1 MNYENIISFFKKNLF
16 NILLFIIIIIM
27 IGIII
32 FNLFL
37 FSKIDDKNKI
47 TVKET
52 IKETNEE
59 IINSYRV
66 EIKGMVKNPGV
77 YEATENN
84 RVIDI
89 INKAGG
95 IEEGANTELLNLA
108 KKITDEMVII
118 IYSNDFI
125 NNYKESKQKIEY
137 VYVEVENCPDS
148 INQACINNY
157 ENNSSSN
164 SEIFDSSNNIQEEQN
179 DKVSLNKATKEQL
192 MSLSGIGE
200 AKAIDII
207 NYRNDNNGFKTI
219 EDILNVK
226 GIGNSVFEK
235 IKENITI

>member
-1 MNYENIISFFKKNLF
+1 MNYENIINFLKKNLF
-16 NILLFIIIIIM
+16 NILLVIIIIIM
-27 IGIII
+27 TGIIL

-37 FSKIDDKNKI
+37 FSKIDNKNKI
-47 TVKET
+47 ITEENIEEET
-52 IKETNEE
+52 EE
-59 IINSYRV
+59 IIDSYRV
-66 EIKGMVKNPGV
+66 EIKGLVKNPGV
-77 YEATENN
+77 YEATEKE

-95 IEEGANTELLNLA
+95 LEEGANTELLNLA

-137 VYVEVENCPDS
+137 VYIEVENCPDK

-157 ENNSSSN
+157 ENNSSN
-164 SEIFDSSNNIQEEQN
+164 DKENNNSNNVQKEQN

-192 MSLSGIGE
+192 MTLKGIGE

-219 EDILNVK
+219 DDILNVK

-235 IKENITI
+235 IKENITV

>member
-1 MNYENIISFFKKNLF
+1 MNYENIINFLKKNLF
-16 NILLFIIIIIM
+16 NILLVIIIIITT
-27 IGIII
+27 GIIL

-37 FSKIDDKNKI
+37 FSKIDNKNKI
-47 TVKET
+47 ITEENIEEET
-52 IKETNEE
+52 EE
-59 IINSYRV
+59 IIDSYRV
-66 EIKGMVKNPGV
+66 EIKGLVKNPGV
-77 YEATENN
+77 YEATEKEH
-84 RVIDI
+84 VIDI
-89 INKAGG
+89 INRAGG
-95 IEEGANTELLNLA
+95 LEEGANTELLNLA

-137 VYVEVENCPDS
+137 VYVEVENCPDK

-157 ENNSSSN
+157 ENNSSN
-164 SEIFDSSNNIQEEQN
+164 DKENNNSNNVQKEQN

-192 MSLSGIGE
+192 MTLKGIGE

-219 EDILNVK
+219 DDILNVK

-235 IKENITI
+235 IKENITV